1 MLGLGCE
8 SGTIWMKVSKGNAL
22 LYVRRRGKIDPDA
35 YQQVNLSIKVHKM
48 FEHFLKEI
56 AIESVV

>member
-1 MLGLGCE
+1 
-8 SGTIWMKVSKGNAL
+8 MKVSKGNAL
-22 LYVRRRGKIDPDA
+22 LYVRRRGKIDPGA